1 MESNMRANGDGPRH
15 FESLQLTHL
24 PPLRKREDSELRQNL
39 RASAPSARRICKSSK
54 KVIKNRIILQFCNP
68 QNQFFFQNEYI
79 FYPKVKKCKLLGG
92 DGFRNFEL
100 RSSDEDDTSALKHLP
115 NANDMDVLGIKV
127 LTLMCLGVM
136 RLGFHPIISPWPQIM
151 KPYLVVSGG
160 RKSVQ

>member
-1 MESNMRANGDGPRH
+1 MESNMSANGDGPRH

-54 KVIKNRIILQFCNP
+54 KVTAS
-68 QNQFFFQNEYI
+68 
-79 FYPKVKKCKLLGG
+79 
-92 DGFRNFEL
+92 RNFEL

-136 RLGFHPIISPWPQIM
+136 RLGFHLIISPWPQIM
-151 KPYLVVSGG
+151 KPYLVCRVAGKVFNKQLG
-160 RKSVQ
+160 TTIYILRRFR